1 MLAKKHASMAVA
13 PTKAVTMRL
22 TMNKLAYDTVPS
34 PYRTII
40 TRSWDMINPPK
51 QSPPKSR
58 MFLRFSKLLDVEIAN
73 AAKKIK
79 KINWIWRGGSYGTEV
94 KEPPIYS

>member
-1 MLAKKHASMAVA
+1 MLVKKHASMAAA
-13 PTKAVTMRL
+13 PTKAVTKRL
-22 TMNKLAYDTVPS
+22 TMNKPEYDMIPS
-34 PYRTII
+34 QYWTMI
-40 TRSWDMINPPK
+40 TRSWDMINPAK

-73 AAKKIK
+73 ATKKIK

-94 KEPPIYS
+94 

>member
-13 PTKAVTMRL
+13 PTRAVTMRL
-22 TMNKLAYDTVPS
+22 AMNKLAYERIPS
-34 PYRTII
+34 PDWTII
-40 TRSWDMINPPK
+40 TRSWDMINPEK
-51 QSPPKSR
+51 QSPPKRR
-58 MFLRFSKLLDVEIAN
+58 MFPRFSKLLDVEIAN

-94 KEPPIYS
+94 